1 MKDSKRICGD
11 TELVETRKNIQE
23 RHRKMRPRNSKPE
36 GPKTKEEGKN
46 WQERTYDE
54 SLILAQDERWRRA

>member
-1 MKDSKRICGD
+1 M
-11 TELVETRKNIQE
+11 ETQNWW
-23 RHRKMRPRNSKPE
+23 KPE
-36 GPKTKEEGKN
+36 RTFKNDIERCDLETVSQREPKSKEEGKN